1 MQSCFLLKKKKRTK
15 ENKSDTEDTDVKGGM
30 NVRIQRQLKN
40 EIKEKRSTRIS
51 TRVKQKKKRKI
62 FCDIQ
67 NGVKPMSE
75 EDGQKFVGISVNGG
89 LIQRC
94 GL

>member
-51 TRVKQKKKRKI
+51 TRVKQKKKNKKNNI
-62 FCDIQ
+62 
-67 NGVKPMSE
+67 NNK
-75 EDGQKFVGISVNGG
+75 GG
-89 LIQRC
+89 STLVLI
-94 GL
+94 LIM

>member
-51 TRVKQKKKRKI
+51 TRVKQKKKNKKNKKKKRKEKYFVI
-62 FCDIQ
+62 FKMGWNQCLKKMAR
-67 NGVKPMSE
+67 NSLV
-75 EDGQKFVGISVNGG
+75 F
-89 LIQRC
+89 L
-94 GL
+94 